1 MKNSFKT
8 TAILFVLLCSIN
20 VHASNFFGKPVE
32 KPEGIILD
40 LVLGGHQISWTSLGG
55 TGNYSVLI
63 RNNANNTTHFYTT
76 TASNSCLVTGLVS
89 GNSYNVTV
97 ARSGYIICNDILP

>member
-1 MKNSFKT
+1 MKQLHKIKLL
-8 TAILFVLLCSIN
+8 ILVSLFAFQADGAVSR
-20 VHASNFFGKPVE
+20 GKPVE
-32 KPEGIILD
+32 KPEGFILD
-40 LVLGGHQISWTSLGG
+40 LTIGGHHLSWTPLGG